1 MSLKQILSDRKARG
15 LSILMRGGS
24 EIGVFKA
31 RRFLLVGV
39 SLRGKELHDE
49 NEIFQVFQKHGAIVV
64 EPFQKVRVKG
74 KVRRAAL
81 LRFGR
86 RAGFLAAISALQRS
100 NKERR
105 LAVQP
110 VQPVL
115 LWKSLS

>member
-1 MSLKQILSDRKARG
+1 MNLKQILSDRKARG

-31 RRFLLVGV
+31 RRFISVGV
-39 SLRGKELHDE
+39 SLCGKELHDE
-49 NEIFQVFQKHGAIVV
+49 KEILQAFQKHGAIVV
-64 EPFQKVRVKG
+64 EPFQMVRVKG

-86 RAGFLAAISALQRS
+86 RAGFLAAISVLQRS
-100 NKERR
+100 NKGRR
-105 LAVQP
+105 LTVQP

-115 LWKSLS
+115 VWKALS